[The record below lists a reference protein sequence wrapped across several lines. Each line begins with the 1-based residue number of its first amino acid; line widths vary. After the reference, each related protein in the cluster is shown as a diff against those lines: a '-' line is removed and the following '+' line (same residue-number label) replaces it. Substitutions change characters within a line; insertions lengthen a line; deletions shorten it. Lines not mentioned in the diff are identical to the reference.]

1 MNDHHHLFSLFD
13 FPHRVLFEKVSLPW
27 EALDQLFSYI
37 SSLSLGKIEGE
48 VSPQATLID
57 SHLITIEEGST
68 VEAGAFIKGP
78 CFIGK
83 GCEIRHGAYLR
94 GNILLGNGCV
104 IGHCSEVKNSIFFNR
119 AKAPH
124 FNYVG
129 DSILGN
135 EVNLG
140 AGVICAN
147 LRLDERDVIVDWKGE
162 AISSNRKKLG
172 ALIGD
177 GAQIGCNCVLNPGTI
192 LARGALCS
200 PCRAVTSHTKLKR
213 QVEV

>member
-1 MNDHHHLFSLFD
+1 MNDHHELFSLFNAS
-13 FPHRVLFEKVSLPW
+13 HRSLFEKTTFPW
-27 EALDQLFSYI
+27 EALDQLTSYL

-48 VSPQATLID
+48 VSPHAILINPE
-57 SHLITIEEGST
+57 LITIGPGSV
-68 VEAGAFIKGP
+68 VEAGALIKGP

-94 GNILLGNGCV
+94 GDVLLGDECV
-104 IGHCSEVKNSIFFNR
+104 IGHCSEVKSSIFFDG

-135 EVNLG
+135 GVNLG

-147 LRLDERDVIVDWKGE
+147 LRLDHRDVVVTWRGE
-162 AISSNRKKLG
+162 PISSNRKKLG

-177 GAQIGCNCVLNPGTI
+177 GAQVGCNCVLNPGTI
-192 LARGALCS
+192 IAPNALCS
-200 PCRAVTSHTKLKR
+200 PCRAITGYIKPQRL
-213 QVEV
+213 EV